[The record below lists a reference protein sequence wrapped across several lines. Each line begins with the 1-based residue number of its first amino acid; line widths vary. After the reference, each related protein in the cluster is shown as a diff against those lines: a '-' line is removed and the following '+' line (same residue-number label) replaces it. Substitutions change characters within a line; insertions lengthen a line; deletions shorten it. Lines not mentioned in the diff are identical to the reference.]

1 MARYPRETV
10 NKAISKAVPG
20 LPTPQKLHVY
30 YLTALQIFLNAY
42 YFKLLKLW

>member
-10 NKAISKAVPG
+10 NKAISEAVPG